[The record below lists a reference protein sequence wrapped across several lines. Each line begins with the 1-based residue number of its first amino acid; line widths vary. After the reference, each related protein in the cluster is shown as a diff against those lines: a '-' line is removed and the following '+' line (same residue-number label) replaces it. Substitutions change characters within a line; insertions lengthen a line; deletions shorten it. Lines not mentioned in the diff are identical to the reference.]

1 MIPKSQ
7 IDGVMAIIKSAFDPH
22 WGEAWNR
29 SQIEDILAL
38 PNTFLVLDSRDD
50 AMSINGFLLTRHVL
64 GEEELLLIAVHP
76 NVRRQG
82 IALRM
87 LNELK
92 QEAQRRNTS
101 NIFLEMRENNPAKDL
116 YLTFGFLP
124 IGRRKSYYTTSS
136 GDKIDAITYQLVL

>member
-7 IDGVMAIIKSAFDPH
+7 IDGVMAVIKSAFDPH

-38 PNTFLVLDSRDD
+38 PNTFLVLDSGDD

-92 QEAQRRNTS
+92 QEAQKRNTS